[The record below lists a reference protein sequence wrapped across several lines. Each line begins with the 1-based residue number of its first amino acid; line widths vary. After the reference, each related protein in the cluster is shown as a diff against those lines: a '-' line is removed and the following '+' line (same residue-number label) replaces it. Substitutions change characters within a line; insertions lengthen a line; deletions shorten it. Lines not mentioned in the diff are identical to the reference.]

1 MDSDSSSISEDS
13 VDEIIAGKYKYED
26 EESSEEEEE
35 ALFNV
40 DEEEDGDDEGVIDN
54 KFAIKLKKQEME
66 SDLEDG
72 DEEEGND
79 DMEKHLPD
87 PKAWGSEKSAY
98 YNTDYV
104 DRGKRHQKYLEEDEE
119 LANAEEEEALAIQ
132 KRLVKE
138 MKASDLGME
147 WMADQSSED
156 EESEPPAESIQADLS
171 SLPEPE
177 KMQFVKKMSPE
188 LIPLVNDMKK
198 YAGEGLK
205 LEPLVEFAMK
215 DLRGTKLRKSS
226 GFKLLKIKYDLM
238 EKYLHNILVYL
249 HLRSVES
256 TEKIKKHPIL
266 GNLIKFKK
274 LIEETDKIIEGKKK
288 LKSEMEYVL
297 SQLEK
302 GEEIEY
308 DDANNAVIEDSS
320 SEDDAV
326 DLDASDE
333 EDRRGIT
340 YEMSKNKGLTAQK
353 KKSVRNPRVKHRMK
367 FKKALVKRKSQV
379 REPRKEVSKYGGEF
393 SGIKSSLVRS
403 IKFKH

>member
-26 EESSEEEEE
+26 QESSEEEEE
-35 ALFNV
+35 ALFDV
-40 DEEEDGDDEGVIDN
+40 DEEEDEDEDVIDN
-54 KFAIKLKKQEME
+54 EFAIKLKKQEME

-72 DEEEGND
+72 DEGDGD
-79 DMEKHLPD
+79 DDIERHLPD

-104 DRGKRHQKYLEEDEE
+104 DRGKRHRKYLEEDEE

-138 MKASDLGME
+138 MKGSDLGME

-171 SLPEPE
+171 SLSDPE

-198 YAGEGLK
+198 YSGEGLK

-215 DLRGTKLRKSS
+215 DLRGSKLRKSS

-256 TEKIKKHPIL
+256 SEKIKKHPIL

-288 LKSEMEYVL
+288 LKSEIEYVL
-297 SQLEK
+297 SQLER

-308 DDANNAVIEDSS
+308 DGNNAVIGEDSS
-320 SEDDAV
+320 SEEDAV

-353 KKSVRNPRVKHRMK
+353 KKSVQNPRVKHRMK

-379 REPRKEVSKYGGEF
+379 REPRKEVSKYAGEF